1 MRWNRNPAV
10 GLPAEHLRKV
20 LRAVQ
25 HGDQAEVHRPQPHQ
39 SAGPGRKV
47 IVEQH
52 LGQVRNRHRRNAV
65 HKEKQ
70 DLQEQQGPDLVDVF
84 FHVDLPGLLVGVC
97 LTSSNLYIIARRQSK
112 ILTFN

>member
-1 MRWNRNPAV
+1 MRWNRNPAG

-39 SAGPGRKV
+39 PAGPDRKV

-70 DLQEQQGPDLVDVF
+70 DLQEQQDPDLVDIF

-97 LTSSNLYIIARRQSK
+97 LTCSNLYIIARRQSK